1 MKRILSA
8 FALLLGMAGWLSAQN
23 GYQVR
28 GVVVDAQGPVIGA
41 TVLQQ
46 GTTNGTSTGLDGDFL
61 LTVPGPDTPVEISC
75 IGYAT
80 QVFKASEVPA
90 TVLLTEDSEF
100 LQETVVIGYGTLSKK
115 ELSASIVQVDSKD
128 FLKGSMNNPMEMLAG
143 KVSGLNIVT
152 SQGTNPNSG
161 SDFQIRGATSLNAGN
176 SPLIVID
183 GIPGGELRSLSP
195 QDIESMTVLKDAA
208 SAAIYGSRGANG
220 VILITTKKGSKDE
233 AGTAHVTYDGYFGYN
248 QVKDPIAVLSPDEW
262 VRARRGNDYG
272 YRTDWYNALLRDFSY
287 SHSHYLSV
295 DGSTPKG
302 SYNASVNYKNA
313 LGVDLVDAREEF
325 GARAAVEQRLIK
337 DIVQLNVSLNARR
350 VHEDYGNDGSFGTA
364 LTINPTFPIYNE
376 DGSYYQPTAPT
387 NATNPVEKMLNKTAE
402 GARLFLTGSA
412 SLKVNLYK
420 TEVHNV
426 STTLN
431 YSLDFNDYKSNSYT
445 PIESSDKYWNGYEG
459 TASISYSKSWRN
471 QVEWLLNYSFHQ
483 GAHHVNAVAGY
494 SFPEANSESFN
505 VLNRDFAY
513 DSILWNDIASGSAR
527 TEDPSHAGMG
537 SGKSQSRVIGVFGRV
552 NYNWNNTIFASAS
565 FRREGATNFG
575 DNSKWGN
582 FPAFSL
588 AWELKSMGFLAG
600 VRWIDSLKPR
610 VSYGVTGRRGGSNVS
625 RPTYSTSG
633 QYYMDGEWVIGYR
646 AANNPNPDLR
656 WEKLVSINAGVDFV
670 FFDSRLRGSL
680 DLYQRRSPDL
690 LYEYKA
696 PQPPFVHSSILVN
709 VGETVNNG
717 IELSLDYDVV
727 KTRDWTW
734 TTGLNASTGYSK
746 IASLS
751 NQVYKTSY
759 IDMLGTGGL
768 GQTSYYYRYS
778 DDPEFGST
786 TIGDLYGYEAAGVN
800 EAGEILIYDNEGN
813 MQPVFSAQESWKHTI
828 GNTIPKL
835 FLSLNN
841 TLRWKNFDLNVFM
854 NGAFGHMIYNSRRA
868 GNLKGSGN
876 ANVFRTAYTV
886 DNNVREYGG
895 VVTSYF
901 LEHGDYMKLQ
911 SITLGYTF
919 TPRKTDILQSL
930 RLYLSAKDLYTFT
943 GYMGTDPAL
952 LSTNGLTPGVD
963 NGTGY
968 PEARIF
974 TLGATLTF

>member
-1 MKRILSA
+1 MKQFLFTLALIIGMSAAVYAQGGYRIK
-8 FALLLGMAGWLSAQN
+8 
-23 GYQVR
+23 
-28 GVVVDAQGPVIGA
+28 GVVVDELGPVIGA
-41 TVLQQ
+41 TVLEE
-46 GTTNGTSTGLDGDFL
+46 GTSNGVSTGLDGDFD
-61 LTVPGPDTPVEISC
+61 LTVSSADANVAISC

-80 QVFKASEVPA
+80 RVFKASQVPSQV
-90 TVLLTEDSEF
+90 VLDEDSNF
-100 LQETVVIGYGTLSKK
+100 LDESVVIGYGTLSKK

-128 FLKGSMNNPMEMLAG
+128 FLQGSMNNPMEMLAG

-152 SQGTNPNSG
+152 SQSTNPNSG

-183 GIPGGELRSLSP
+183 GVPGGELRSLSP

-220 VILITTKKGSKDE
+220 VILITTKKGSNDE
-233 AGTAHVTYDGYFGYN
+233 VGTAHVTYDGYFGYN
-248 QVKDPIAVLSPDEW
+248 QVKAPIAVLTPEEW
-262 VRARRGNDYG
+262 VRSRRGNDYG
-272 YRTDWYNALLRDFSY
+272 YRTDWYSALLRDFSY

-295 DGSTPKG
+295 DGSTSKG
-302 SYNASVNYKNA
+302 SYNASINYKNA
-313 LGVDLVDAREEF
+313 LGVDLVDARREF

-337 DIVQLNVSLNARR
+337 DIVQLNISLNARR
-350 VHEDYGNDGSFGTA
+350 VNEDYGNDGSFGTA

-376 DGSYYQPTAPT
+376 DGSFYQPTAPT

-402 GARLFLTGSA
+402 GARLFMTGNA
-412 SLKVNLYK
+412 SLKFNLYK
-420 TEVHNV
+420 TEVHNLT
-426 STTLN
+426 TTLS
-431 YSLDFNDYKSNSYT
+431 YSLDYNDYKSNNYT

-471 QVEWLLNYSFHQ
+471 QVEWLVNYSMHLDD
-483 GAHHVNAVAGY
+483 HHVNAVAGY
-494 SFPEANSESFN
+494 SFLQADSESFN
-505 VLNRDFAY
+505 VTNRNFSY
-513 DSILWNDIASGSAR
+513 DSVLWHDIASGSAR
-527 TEDPSHAGMG
+527 TENPALAGMG
-537 SGKSQSRVIGVFGRV
+537 SGRSQSRVIGVFGRV
-552 NYNWNNTIFASAS
+552 NYNWRNTVFASAS

-575 DNSKWGN
+575 DSNKWGN
-582 FPAFSL
+582 FPAVSV
-588 AWELKSMGFLAG
+588 AWELMSMDFMNEAS
-600 VRWIDSLKPR
+600 WISSLKPR
-610 VSYGVTGRRGGSNVS
+610 VSYGVTGRRGGSNVA

-656 WEKLVSINAGVDFV
+656 WEKLVSINLGVDFV
-670 FFDSRLRGSL
+670 FLDNRLRGSL
-680 DLYQRRSPDL
+680 DLFQRRSPDL
-690 LYEYKA
+690 LYTYTA

-709 VGETVNNG
+709 VGETMNNG
-717 IELSLDYDVV
+717 IELSLNGDVV
-727 KTRDWTW
+727 KTRDFTW
-734 TTGLNASTGYSK
+734 TSGINASTGYSEIVK
-746 IASLS
+746 LS

-759 IDMLGTGGL
+759 IEMLGTGGL

-778 DDPEFGST
+778 DDPEMGSRR
-786 TIGDLYGYEAAGVN
+786 IGDLYGYEAAGVN

-813 MQPVFSAQESWKHTI
+813 MVPVFSAEGAWKRTI
-828 GNTIPKL
+828 GNTVPKF
-835 FLSLNN
+835 FLSLDN
-841 TLRWKNFDLNVFM
+841 TLRYKGFDLNVFF

-901 LEHGDYMKLQ
+901 LERGDYLKLQ
-911 SITLGYTF
+911 SISLGYTLH
-919 TPRKTDILQSL
+919 PRNKEFLQSL

-943 GYMGTDPAL
+943 GYMGTDPSL